1 MSLRVLIVDDSPLI
15 HNMLKKVLVSN
26 GHSICGDARNGKEGL
41 ELFQKEKPDVVFMD
55 INMPI
60 MDGITSASEIK
71 KLDPM
76 ANVIMLTAVGDEKT
90 HEKVK
95 SFGVD
100 IMLKKPFN
108 DYTIISAL
116 SKV

>member
-15 HNMLKKVLVSN
+15 HTLLKKVLVAH
-26 GHSICGDARNGKEGL
+26 GHTICGDARNGKEGL
-41 ELFQKEKPDVVFMD
+41 EMFEKEKPDVVFMD
-55 INMPI
+55 INMPV

-71 KLDPM
+71 KLDET
-76 ANVIMLTAVGDEKT
+76 ANVIMLTAVGDEETK
-90 HEKVK
+90 ERARG
-95 SFGVD
+95 FGVD
-100 IMLKKPFN
+100 IFLKKPFN